1 MPPDAK
7 SKEMLAVYWLRIKL
21 PDCPF
26 TTKQGNPAVPVCK
39 KRDPSGAETK
49 NLPPKTQNFPKKT
62 VEKFPLLK
70 YDKSSRFS
78 PMHVA

>member
-7 SKEMLAVYWLRIKL
+7 SKEMLAVYWLRMEL

-39 KRDPSGAETK
+39 KKRPVRCG
-49 NLPPKTQNFPKKT
+49 NQ
-62 VEKFPLLK
+62 
-70 YDKSSRFS
+70 KSSAQNPEFS
-78 PMHVA
+78 QKNS